1 MARGVRDVED
11 PSAGLDL
18 LTSREGDDVA
28 GRHRG
33 TLTPETIHLTA
44 VDPRGALDQPSGL
57 GHVPGATLVHKDAYV
72 RVGANDHTGGPCMVE
87 VHVGQQDVSHVRPSD
102 SVRLQSEVERL
113 ETAGRAGIDECG
125 AAGPVRQP
133 RGDDSRAPLE
143 LEVDPRKP
151 ATQHVHRRRAD
162 HRARDYTDGSTS
174 MPQADP
180 ADVLTTVARLVAEAP
195 NLRDVVSRLA
205 AVLRASIPFERLH
218 LLRLDRADSFVLYIA
233 RESGEIDV
241 TKHLVGDPATQFDP
255 TDDAARSRI
264 VCTIRQGAR
273 VHGALW
279 LTSTREL
286 AFCDAHQALMDG
298 VADLLG
304 LALEHNAIVER
315 DTLRRERIESLR
327 GLLHAMA
334 GALDIR
340 RVFDKVSEVVRAGLP
355 HDMLFITSW
364 GEDGASFR
372 VYAMAGATA
381 EEAGFWEPQALTGDD
396 LAQLGRDAY
405 VVHDAD
411 AEIPPDSLR
420 GQIFRRFRVRSALR
434 VLMPLGT
441 EVFGSLFFLS
451 RQTDRYSEDDIDF
464 AKRVADHL
472 ALALSHERLAE
483 AARSQAESRETAA
496 RLEAQV
502 ATLTRELETRTGQR
516 RVVGQSKQWRDVL
529 AHAARV
535 AHTETTV
542 LLTGESGTGKEVVAR
557 FIHHASRRSQGP
569 FVAINC
575 AALPDQLLESELFG
589 HERGAFTGAVSAK
602 PGRIEQASGGVLFLD
617 EVGEMAPTVQAKL
630 LRVLEEREFMR
641 LGSTRVLHA
650 DIRVIAATNRNLH
663 AAMQRG
669 EFREDL
675 YYRLGVFEI
684 DLPPLRARLD
694 DVLELADTFLAE
706 IGETVGRPAAGISR
720 EAKEQLVAYAW
731 PGNVREL
738 RNAIERAV
746 ILADG
751 GLIRAEHLPVVPPR
765 PTGTRAEEQPGGP
778 LPAGGV
784 NLEAIE
790 RSLVV
795 KALTQARHN
804 KTRAAKLLGLTRAQL
819 YSRIEKYG
827 LTGTES

>member
-1 MARGVRDVED
+1 
-11 PSAGLDL
+11 
-18 LTSREGDDVA
+18 
-28 GRHRG
+28 
-33 TLTPETIHLTA
+33 
-44 VDPRGALDQPSGL
+44 
-57 GHVPGATLVHKDAYV
+57 
-72 RVGANDHTGGPCMVE
+72 MV
-87 VHVGQQDVSHVRPSD
+87 
-102 SVRLQSEVERL
+102 
-113 ETAGRAGIDECG
+113 
-125 AAGPVRQP
+125 
-133 RGDDSRAPLE
+133 
-143 LEVDPRKP
+143 
-151 ATQHVHRRRAD
+151 
-162 HRARDYTDGSTS
+162 
-174 MPQADP
+174 QADP
-180 ADVLTTVARLVAEAP
+180 VDVLTSVARLVAEAP
-195 NLRDVVSRLA
+195 SLREVVA
-205 AVLRASIPFERLH
+205 GVAGTLRQTIPFERLH
-218 LLRLDRADSFVLYIA
+218 VLRLDRADSFVLYIA
-233 RESGEIDV
+233 RETGDVEV
-241 TKHLVGDPATQFDP
+241 TKHLVGDPATQV
-255 TDDAARSRI
+255 DAVDETTRSRI

-279 LTSTREL
+279 LTSSREG
-286 AFCDAHQALMDG
+286 AFCTAHQKLMDN
-298 VADLLG
+298 VVDLLG
-304 LALEHNAIVER
+304 LAFEHDAIIER
-315 DTLRRERIESLR
+315 EKLRRERIDSLR
-327 GLLHAMA
+327 RLLQTMA

-340 RVFDKVSEVVRAGLP
+340 HVFDKVSEVVRGGLP
-355 HDMLFITSW
+355 HDMLVITSW
-364 GEDGASFR
+364 GEDGISFR

-381 EEAGFWEPQALTGDD
+381 DADFFEPQPLSGDD

-405 VVHDAD
+405 VIHDAA
-411 AEIPPDSLR
+411 AEVPPTSLR
-420 GQIFRRFRVRSALR
+420 GKIFRRFGVRSALR

-451 RQTDRYSEDDIDF
+451 WQTDRFSEDDVDF
-464 AKRVADHL
+464 ARRVADHL

-502 ATLTRELETRTGQR
+502 ATLTRELEARTGQR

-529 AHAARV
+529 AQAARV

-589 HERGAFTGAVSAK
+589 YERGAFTGAVSTK

-650 DIRVIAATNRNLH
+650 DIRVIAATNRDLH

-684 DLPPLRARLD
+684 SLPALRDRLE

-720 EAKEQLVAYAW
+720 EAKDHLLTYEW

-751 GLIRAEHLPVVPPR
+751 GFIRSEHLPVTPR
-765 PTGTRAEEQPGGP
+765 RAARGDDENAAG

-784 NLEAIE
+784 NLEDIE